1 MTNIPFVKCLCSI
14 GRASCIVL
22 ALHLLASGLSFAAS
36 TTQILVLH
44 SYSHEYPW
52 TKGQHE
58 GFVQILAA
66 DRKIHTIVSTEH
78 LDTKRRAYDEAY
90 ARELVRHLRLKYK
103 DYKPASIYVTD
114 DNALLFARDHLSGL
128 FPRTPIFFSGVN
140 DYEVLTTL
148 NSSIFTGVFEH
159 KEVAPNL
166 EWLLNMDEDA
176 NDLIFIGD
184 GSNTYQAI
192 EREARKDLI
201 SYRLRAT
208 FIAEKRLDRALSL
221 MQDLPGKYLFLT
233 TLGGM
238 TDSNDKVLPLRD
250 IMKNLILSGR
260 IVISMED
267 AYILEGVLGGYVT
280 SGEKQGM
287 SAARLL
293 LAYLHGKPII
303 DLQPI
308 LKSPNTLIFDDR
320 MLQKYNINLPENL
333 RSQATFLNPRL
344 GIYERY
350 RSFILCSLIGLAV
363 LLFLVVS
370 MSLLFMS
377 KKNSEIEFERK
388 QYLSIF
394 DSIDEIIY
402 ITDPY
407 TYEIIYVNEAIKKA
421 FNQELVGGLCYQ
433 EFQGLDSP
441 CHFCTN
447 EIILKQKPQPY
458 RWEYHNPVIN
468 RNLDIVDRII
478 KWPDGRDVRF
488 ELAIDI
494 TERKLAEKAL
504 LISEERLKLAL
515 DSVTDA
521 VWDWRVDTGEVYFSS
536 RWYTMLGYEPY
547 ELPQVFETWRKLL
560 HPDDLPGSEAVIFQH
575 LESALP
581 FELEFRMRTK
591 DNQWRW
597 ILARGKTVGM
607 DDQGKAVRMLGT
619 HVDITERKKM
629 DERIQQTQKMESIGS
644 LAGGI
649 AHDFNNILF
658 PIIGMSELLLEDLPP
673 GSVEREN
680 AEEIFKAGKRGS
692 DLVKQI
698 LAFSRQSEHKMMPTR
713 IQNVLN
719 EVIKLSRS
727 TIPAYI
733 EIEKDIQQNCGMV
746 LADPSQI
753 HQIGMNIIT
762 NAYHAVEDT
771 GGKISIK
778 LKQAVKEA
786 IGSPGIHLSQNPYA
800 VLSISDTGHGMSK
813 ELIGKIFDPY
823 FTTKEQGKGTG
834 LGLAVVYGII
844 KEHGGDIKVYSEIGR
859 GSRFE
864 IFLPLMKQLN
874 CNGSKPE
881 VGEYQG
887 GIERILIVDDEA
899 PVAKLEK
906 KMLERLG
913 YKVTM
918 RLHSVEAL
926 EAFRANPASFD
937 LVITD
942 MSMPNIPGDHLA
954 QKIKSI
960 RSNVPI
966 IICTGFSERIRE
978 ENIKQMGINGLL
990 MKPIV
995 KSDLAKIVR
1004 KVLDETKSQN
1014 QG

>member
-1 MTNIPFVKCLCSI
+1 M
-14 GRASCIVL
+14 
-22 ALHLLASGLSFAAS
+22 
-36 TTQILVLH
+36 
-44 SYSHEYPW
+44 W
-52 TKGQHE
+52 T
-58 GFVQILAA
+58 L
-66 DRKIHTIVSTEH
+66 
-78 LDTKRRAYDEAY
+78 
-90 ARELVRHLRLKYK
+90 
-103 DYKPASIYVTD
+103 
-114 DNALLFARDHLSGL
+114 
-128 FPRTPIFFSGVN
+128 
-140 DYEVLTTL
+140 
-148 NSSIFTGVFEH
+148 
-159 KEVAPNL
+159 PN
-166 EWLLNMDEDA
+166 
-176 NDLIFIGD
+176 
-184 GSNTYQAI
+184 
-192 EREARKDLI
+192 
-201 SYRLRAT
+201 
-208 FIAEKRLDRALSL
+208 
-221 MQDLPGKYLFLT
+221 
-233 TLGGM
+233 
-238 TDSNDKVLPLRD
+238 V
-250 IMKNLILSGR
+250 
-260 IVISMED
+260 
-267 AYILEGVLGGYVT
+267 
-280 SGEKQGM
+280 
-287 SAARLL
+287 
-293 LAYLHGKPII
+293 
-303 DLQPI
+303 
-308 LKSPNTLIFDDR
+308 
-320 MLQKYNINLPENL
+320 
-333 RSQATFLNPRL
+333 
-344 GIYERY
+344 
-350 RSFILCSLIGLAV
+350 
-363 LLFLVVS
+363 
-370 MSLLFMS
+370 
-377 KKNSEIEFERK
+377 
-388 QYLSIF
+388 
-394 DSIDEIIY
+394 
-402 ITDPY
+402 
-407 TYEIIYVNEAIKKA
+407 
-421 FNQELVGGLCYQ
+421 
-433 EFQGLDSP
+433 
-441 CHFCTN
+441 
-447 EIILKQKPQPY
+447 
-458 RWEYHNPVIN
+458 
-468 RNLDIVDRII
+468 
-478 KWPDGRDVRF
+478 
-488 ELAIDI
+488 
-494 TERKLAEKAL
+494 
-504 LISEERLKLAL
+504 
-515 DSVTDA
+515 
-521 VWDWRVDTGEVYFSS
+521 
-536 RWYTMLGYEPY
+536 
-547 ELPQVFETWRKLL
+547 
-560 HPDDLPGSEAVIFQH
+560 
-575 LESALP
+575 
-581 FELEFRMRTK
+581 
-591 DNQWRW
+591 
-597 ILARGKTVGM
+597 
-607 DDQGKAVRMLGT
+607 
-619 HVDITERKKM
+619 KKM

-719 EVIKLSRS
+719 EVITLSRS

-913 YKVTM
+913 YKVTL